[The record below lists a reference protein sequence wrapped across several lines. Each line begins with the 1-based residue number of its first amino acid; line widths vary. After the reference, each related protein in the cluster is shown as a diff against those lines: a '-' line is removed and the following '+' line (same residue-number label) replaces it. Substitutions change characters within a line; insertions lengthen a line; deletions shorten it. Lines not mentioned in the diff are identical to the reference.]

1 MSTTI
6 RANIDLWAGLK
17 ARREAIQ
24 ATQKDIAA
32 LLGVSLNVYT
42 RWEAQGTYLTA
53 ERLYQIDGAIRVLEF
68 QSAQK
73 VAVDNLGENLG
84 ESEGTDCA
92 KGSGQSP
99 LGDKEA
105 LFVRSTHKKSTGK
118 KKVKGRKRKG

>member
-24 ATQKDIAA
+24 ATQKDVAT

-53 ERLYQIDGAIRVLEF
+53 ERLYQIDGALRVLEF

-73 VAVDNLGENLG
+73 VAVDNLGDKAG
-84 ESEGTDCA
+84 DTKGTDCA
-92 KGSGQSP
+92 KGSDQSP
-99 LGDKEA
+99 LGDKDA
-105 LFVRSTHKKSTGK
+105 LFTRPVPKRSHAKKPIK
-118 KKVKGRKRKG
+118 KRKRKG